1 MALSAKDI
9 NKLRKI
15 IGDAMHQVIKKGY
28 SFGADADKWV
38 TLSNGAAVQLDG
50 EGNIKKG
57 MGGSHKGENIKEA
70 AKKES
75 SAKPTAKPSGTQ
87 ASTKAR
93 IATLEHMYNAM
104 TSKASLKDKSEL
116 QAKIKALKAQ
126 L

>member
-1 MALSAKDI
+1 MALSSKDI
-9 NKLRKI
+9 SKLRKI

-28 SFGADADKWV
+28 TFGADADKWV
-38 TLSNGAAVQLDG
+38 TLSNGAAVELNEKG
-50 EGNIKKG
+50 EIKKG
-57 MGGSHKGENIKEA
+57 MGGKHKGENVKEA
-70 AKKES
+70 AKKEA
-75 SAKPTAKPSGTQ
+75 SAKASGTQ